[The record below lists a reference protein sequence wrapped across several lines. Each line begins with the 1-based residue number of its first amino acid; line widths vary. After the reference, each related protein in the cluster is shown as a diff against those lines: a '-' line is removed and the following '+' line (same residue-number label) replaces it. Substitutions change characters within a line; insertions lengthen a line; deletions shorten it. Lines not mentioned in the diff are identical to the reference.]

1 MMEFIKVNDYQAMSE
16 RACSIMIETINRIK
30 NPVLGL
36 ATGSTPEGLY
46 QKIIEKCN
54 EGMVSFQDV
63 TTFNLDEY
71 VGLER
76 EDVNSYY
83 RYMKEKLFDHV
94 DIKLE
99 RVHLPNGAATDLEG
113 ECQRY
118 ERQIQQA
125 GKIDLQIL
133 GMGING
139 HIGFNE
145 PGTPFSSRT
154 HVVELAAS
162 TREANSRFFPTLDD
176 VPTQALTMGIATIM
190 ESKEILLLV
199 SGEQKA
205 EAIARL
211 AEGDISEDFPASI
224 LRNHPN
230 VTVIV
235 DEGAMVLAK

>member
-1 MMEFIKVNDYQAMSE
+1 MEFIKVNNYQDMSNQ
-16 RACSIMIETINRIK
+16 ACAIMIEKINSLK

-46 QKIIEKCN
+46 KKIIEQYKQ
-54 EGMVSFQDV
+54 GKVTFQDV

-71 VGLER
+71 VGLPR

-83 RYMKEKLFDHV
+83 RYMQEKLFNHV
-94 DIKLE
+94 DINMD
-99 RVHLPNGAATDLEG
+99 RVHLPNGTASDLTE
-113 ECQRY
+113 ECRTY
-118 ERQIQQA
+118 DNQIEQA
-125 GKIDLQIL
+125 GGVDLQIL

-154 HVVELAAS
+154 HVVDLAAS
-162 TREANSRFFPTLDD
+162 TLEANARFFPSLAD
-176 VPTQALTMGIATIM
+176 VPTQAVTMGIATIM

-211 AEGDISEDFPASI
+211 AEGDVSEGFPASI

-235 DEGAMVLAK
+235 DEGAMVKL

>member
-46 QKIIEKCN
+46 QKIIEKFN

-63 TTFNLDEY
+63 TTLNLDEY

>member
-1 MMEFIKVNDYQAMSE
+1 MEFIKVNDYQDMSDK
-16 RACSIMIETINRIK
+16 ACSLMIEAINRVE

-46 QKIIEKCN
+46 QKLIEKYS
-54 EGMVSFQDV
+54 EGKVSFKDV

-71 VGLER
+71 VGLKR

-83 RYMKEKLFDHV
+83 RYMKEKLFNHI
-94 DIKLE
+94 DIEME
-99 RVHLPNGAATDLEG
+99 RVHLPNGTADDLIA
-113 ECQRY
+113 ECKNYDQK
-118 ERQIQQA
+118 IQEA
-125 GKIDLQIL
+125 GRIDLQIL

-154 HVVELAAS
+154 HIVDLAAS
-162 TREANSRFFPTLDD
+162 TREANSRFFPTLED
-176 VPTQALTMGIATIM
+176 VPRQAVTMGIATIM

-211 AEGDISEDFPASI
+211 AEGEISEDFPASI

-230 VTVIV
+230 VKVIV
-235 DEGAMVLAK
+235 DEGAMIKLNE

>member
-1 MMEFIKVNDYQAMSE
+1 MEFIKVNDYQAMSE

-46 QKIIEKCN
+46 QKIIEKFN

-176 VPTQALTMGIATIM
+176 VPTQALTMGIASIM

>member
-1 MMEFIKVNDYQAMSE
+1 MEFITVKNYQEMSDQ
-16 RACSIMIETINRIK
+16 ACTIMIDKINQIEQ
-30 NPVLGL
+30 PVLGL

-46 QKIIEKCN
+46 QNLIEKYN
-54 EGMVSFQDV
+54 QGQVSFKHV

-71 VGLER
+71 VGLDR

-83 RYMKEKLFDHV
+83 RYMKEKLFNHI
-94 DIKLE
+94 DIAME
-99 RVHLPNGAATDLEG
+99 RVHLPNGTAHDLEA
-113 ECQRY
+113 ECQHY
-118 ERQIQQA
+118 EKQIQQA

-145 PGTPFSSRT
+145 PGTSFHSST
-154 HVVELAAS
+154 HIVDLAPS
-162 TREANSRFFPTLDD
+162 TREANSRFFPSIDD
-176 VPTQALTMGIATIM
+176 VPTQALTMGIETIM
-190 ESKEILLLV
+190 ESKEVLLLV
-199 SGEQKA
+199 SGKQKA

-211 AEGDISEDFPASI
+211 AEGEISEDFPASI

-235 DEGAMVLAK
+235 DEGAMARL

>member
-46 QKIIEKCN
+46 QKIIEKFN

-118 ERQIQQA
+118 E
-125 GKIDLQIL
+125 
-133 GMGING
+133 
-139 HIGFNE
+139 
-145 PGTPFSSRT
+145 
-154 HVVELAAS
+154 
-162 TREANSRFFPTLDD
+162 
-176 VPTQALTMGIATIM
+176 
-190 ESKEILLLV
+190 
-199 SGEQKA
+199 
-205 EAIARL
+205 
-211 AEGDISEDFPASI
+211 
-224 LRNHPN
+224 
-230 VTVIV
+230 
-235 DEGAMVLAK
+235 

>member
-1 MMEFIKVNDYQAMSE
+1 MEFIKVKNYQEMSDQ
-16 RACSIMIETINRIK
+16 ACNIMIDKINQIEQ
-30 NPVLGL
+30 PVLGL

-46 QKIIEKCN
+46 QNLIEKYN
-54 EGMVSFQDV
+54 QGQVSFKHV

-71 VGLER
+71 VGLDR

-83 RYMKEKLFDHV
+83 RYMKEKLFNHI
-94 DIKLE
+94 DIAME
-99 RVHLPNGAATDLEG
+99 RVHLPNGTAHDLEA
-113 ECQRY
+113 ECQHY
-118 ERQIQQA
+118 EKQIQQA

-145 PGTPFSSRT
+145 PGTSFHSST
-154 HVVELAAS
+154 HIVDLAPS
-162 TREANSRFFPTLDD
+162 TREANSRFFPSIDD
-176 VPTQALTMGIATIM
+176 VPTQALTMGIETIM
-190 ESKEILLLV
+190 ESKEVLLLV
-199 SGEQKA
+199 SGKQKA

-211 AEGDISEDFPASI
+211 AEGEISEDFPASI

-235 DEGAMVLAK
+235 DEGAMAKL

>member
-46 QKIIEKCN
+46 QKIIEKFN

-176 VPTQALTMGIATIM
+176 VPTQALTMGIASIM

>member
-46 QKIIEKCN
+46 QKIIEKFN

>member
-1 MMEFIKVNDYQAMSE
+1 MEFIKVTNYQDMSDK
-16 RACSIMIETINRIK
+16 ACAIMIEKINNLK

-46 QKIIEKCN
+46 QKIIEQYKQ
-54 EGMVSFQDV
+54 GKVSFKDV

-71 VGLER
+71 VGLSR

-83 RYMKEKLFDHV
+83 RYMQEKLFNHV
-94 DIKLE
+94 DINLE
-99 RVHLPNGAATDLEG
+99 RVHLPNGTASDLAE
-113 ECQRY
+113 ECRMY
-118 ERQIQQA
+118 DKQIEQA
-125 GKIDLQIL
+125 GRVDLQIL

-145 PGTPFSSRT
+145 PGTPFNSRT
-154 HVVELAAS
+154 HVVDLAAS
-162 TREANSRFFPTLDD
+162 TLEANARFFPSLAD
-176 VPTQALTMGIATIM
+176 VPTQAVTMGIATIM

-211 AEGDISEDFPASI
+211 AEGEISEDFPASI

-230 VTVIV
+230 VTVVV
-235 DEGAMVLAK
+235 DEGAMVKL

>member
-1 MMEFIKVNDYQAMSE
+1 MEFIKVNDYQAMSE

-46 QKIIEKCN
+46 QKIIEKFN
-54 EGMVSFQDV
+54 EGKVSFQDV

-71 VGLER
+71 VGLDR

-83 RYMKEKLFDHV
+83 RYMKEKLFNHV

-99 RVHLPNGAATDLEG
+99 RVHLPNGAAADLEA

-118 ERQIQQA
+118 EKQIRQA

-154 HVVELAAS
+154 HVVELEAS

-211 AEGDISEDFPASI
+211 TDGDISEDFPASI

>member
-46 QKIIEKCN
+46 QKIIEKFN
-54 EGMVSFQDV
+54 EGKVSFQDV

-71 VGLER
+71 VGLDR

-83 RYMKEKLFDHV
+83 RYMKEKLFNHV

-99 RVHLPNGAATDLEG
+99 RVHLPNGAAADLEA

-118 ERQIQQA
+118 EKQIRQA

-154 HVVELAAS
+154 HVVELEAS

-211 AEGDISEDFPASI
+211 TDGDISEDFPASI